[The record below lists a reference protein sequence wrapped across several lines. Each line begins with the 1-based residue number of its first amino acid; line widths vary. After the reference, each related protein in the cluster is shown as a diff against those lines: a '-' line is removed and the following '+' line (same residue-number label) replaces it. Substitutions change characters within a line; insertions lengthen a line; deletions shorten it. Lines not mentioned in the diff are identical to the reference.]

1 MLDVNARFLE
11 IGVRD
16 TALARQV
23 DLTIYT
29 GTFGVMTLA
38 DINGIQQEIYLAF
51 DENNNGLLPA
61 PKYYW
66 KLIHEPISNTATAVI
81 GINSPYLDP
90 VMPEDVIC
98 PDVCDQIPWVN
109 SAIFNLQNIAKG
121 YTFCCT
127 AAELHKAVSFA
138 PNLDVPLFI

>member
-1 MLDVNARFLE
+1 MLDRFLE
-11 IGVRD
+11 SGVRS

-38 DINGIQQEIYLAF
+38 DINGVQQEIYLAF
-51 DENNNGLLPA
+51 DANNNGLLPA
-61 PKYYW
+61 PKYFW

-81 GINSPYLDP
+81 GVNSPYLDP
-90 VMPEDVIC
+90 VTPEDIIC

-109 SAIFNLQNIAKG
+109 SAISAPQNIAKG

-138 PNLDVPLFI
+138 PNMDVPLFI